1 MNSKQFIRSV
11 NRLAAKRGIAVRI
24 DAKRGKGSHAMLFF
38 GGRATVLPR
47 HKDKIPTGTL
57 KSICA
62 KLGITPQ
69 DLK

>member
-1 MNSKQFIRSV
+1 MNSKQFIRAV
-11 NRLAAKRGIAVRI
+11 KRLAAKRGIAVRI
-24 DAKRGKGSHAMLFF
+24 DTKRGKGSHAMVFL
-38 GGRATVLPR
+38 GDRATVLPR

>member
-1 MNSKQFIRSV
+1 M
-11 NRLAAKRGIAVRI
+11 RI
-24 DAKRGKGSHAMLFF
+24 ESKRGKGSHAMVFF
-38 GGRATVLPR
+38 GGRATVLPQ
-47 HKDKIPTGTL
+47 HKDKIPNGTL